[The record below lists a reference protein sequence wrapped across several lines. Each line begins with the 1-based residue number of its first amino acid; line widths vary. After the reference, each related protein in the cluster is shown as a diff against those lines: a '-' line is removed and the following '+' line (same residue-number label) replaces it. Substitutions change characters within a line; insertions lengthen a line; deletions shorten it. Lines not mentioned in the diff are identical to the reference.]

1 MMNFAAP
8 RTYRIVSEGIAN
20 NYMEY
25 PHFRAFIE
33 TDSDSP
39 TVMMTIN
46 HVTEAHKVD
55 FESAMG
61 GTRQD
66 DGRTGVL
73 VYLRWSDM
81 PRMGDSVTLSVWQA
95 DATSY
100 ESAEPLPETGFD
112 PENPTGALLEGAIA
126 AAA

>member
-1 MMNFAAP
+1 MKFQSP
-8 RTYRIVSEGIAN
+8 HTYRIVIEGIAN
-20 NYMEY
+20 NFMDY
-25 PHFRAFIE
+25 PHFRAFIP

-39 TVMMTIN
+39 TVIMTIN

-55 FESAMG
+55 FENAIG

-66 DGRTGVL
+66 DGRTGIL

-95 DATSY
+95 EASQY
-100 ESAEPLPETGFD
+100 GAVEPLPETGFD
-112 PENPTGALLEGAIA
+112 PEDPTAVLLEGAIA
-126 AAA
+126 ITA

>member
-1 MMNFAAP
+1 MMKFAAP
-8 RTYRIVSEGIAN
+8 LTYRIVGEGIAN

-25 PHFRAFIE
+25 SHFRAFIE
-33 TDSDSP
+33 TGSSSP

-66 DGRTGVL
+66 DRRTGIL
-73 VYLRWSDM
+73 IYLRWSDM

-95 DATSY
+95 EATLFGA
-100 ESAEPLPETGFD
+100 AEPLPETGFD
-112 PENPTGALLEGAIA
+112 RENPTAALLEGAA
-126 AAA
+126 